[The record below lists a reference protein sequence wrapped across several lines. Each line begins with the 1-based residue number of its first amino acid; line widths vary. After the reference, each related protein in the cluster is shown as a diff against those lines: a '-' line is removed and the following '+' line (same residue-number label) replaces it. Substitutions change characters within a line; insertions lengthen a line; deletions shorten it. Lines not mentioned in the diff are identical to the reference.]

1 MAYDF
6 EAANDAALFFGLG
19 DWYFLS
25 SEEKERLHADKMEM
39 ESYGKQSRDARQ
51 RNLARASARKARI
64 ARNNNKGK

>member
-6 EAANDAALFFGLG
+6 DAANDTALFFGLG

-39 ESYGKQSRDARQ
+39 ESYGKQARDARQ
-51 RNLARASARKARI
+51 RNLARASARRAI
-64 ARNNNKGK
+64 NNKGKDDGY